1 MRRFRIANGSSPRVR
16 GKPGKPLRSSPGPR
30 LIPARA
36 GKTSQESWTSFD
48 RPAHPRACGENHSAW
63 QLVEPRRGSSP
74 RVRGKLGGDGH
85 GVQGAGL
92 IPARAG
98 KTRLRRMAATPLAAH
113 PRACGENSS
122 PRAAPPRRSGSSPR
136 VRGKRR
142 VYRIPRLE
150 FRLIP
155 ARAGKTSPS
164 PPETSSSAAHPRA
177 CGENP
182 ISSTSSISWRGSSPR
197 VRGKRG
203 RS

>member
-1 MRRFRIANGSSPRVR
+1 MAPSAARGSSPRVR
-16 GKPGKPLRSSPGPR
+16 GKRDLGALLPAPAR

-36 GKTSQESWTSFD
+36 GKTREAAALIAGP
-48 RPAHPRACGENHSAW
+48 PAHPRACGENHSAW